1 MSLLADKRA
10 RKQSMF
16 TAIERENF
24 AVHGLINRKNFL
36 PPEKLAC
43 ARKVIFQQLAQAGLW
58 CNGDWSL
65 DNSPQAT
72 ELAAGMPL
80 VKPLNRH
87 PMLIDLVSG
96 EVAAAAS
103 ALVNARPV
111 FPMSA
116 HPALLFT
123 LPNATMWTVPHQ
135 NWHVDLPRLPDG
147 DIPGVQIFALLESV
161 KPGGGGTLAVTGS
174 HRLLN
179 KKGVRTSS
187 TDLRKQLKQ
196 DRYFAELL
204 ADNTADRLRF
214 LRAAGQVGNVALQVV
229 EMVGEAGDLYF
240 MDLRMLHTIAPN
252 TQPIPRLMLT
262 QRYLLASARLALSG
276 K

>member
-1 MSLLADKRA
+1 
-10 RKQSMF
+10 MF
-16 TAIERENF
+16 TATERENF
-24 AVHGLINRKNFL
+24 AIHGLINRRNFL
-36 PPEKLAC
+36 PPEKLAN
-43 ARKVIFQQLAQAGLW
+43 ARDVIFQQLAQAGLW
-58 CNGDWSL
+58 RNGGWSL
-65 DNSPQAT
+65 DQSPRST

-87 PMLIDLVSG
+87 PTLIDLASG

-103 ALVNARPV
+103 ALVNERPI

-123 LPNATMWTVPHQ
+123 LPNATTWTVPHQ

-147 DIPGVQIFALLESV
+147 GIPGVQIFALLETV
-161 KPGGGGTLAVTGS
+161 EPGGGGTLAVTGS

-196 DRYFAELL
+196 ERYFAELL

-214 LRAAGQVGNVALQVV
+214 LRVAGQMDNVALQVV
-229 EMVGEAGDLYF
+229 EMSGEAADLYL
-240 MDLRMLHTIAPN
+240 MDLRVLHTIAPN
-252 TQPIPRLMLT
+252 TRPIPRLMLT